1 MPISGAK
8 NEPSG
13 HGKVLLR
20 EQQKDQQMWKHSAV
34 HCQILKRANVQLFQR
49 HLYTHRLCELQL
61 AASQK
66 CLHFAETCTLIFVF
80 GGGNGGRPGLSRA
93 LEPALACV
101 GRLLLLP
108 VTKKGLFFGPKKTR
122 KTRDANTGLPSSRFP
137 PRKLRF
143 CAHGSLQSFSIS
155 DK

>member
-1 MPISGAK
+1 MLMAWRAPISFSEFALVFMGWRIPTREAPTASPKSMPISGAK

-66 CLHFAETCTLIFVF
+66 CLHFAETCTLILVF

-93 LEPALACV
+93 LEPDLGSKVALD
-101 GRLLLLP
+101 GFYFYLSQR
-108 VTKKGLFFGPKKTR
+108 R
-122 KTRDANTGLPSSRFP
+122 
-137 PRKLRF
+137 
-143 CAHGSLQSFSIS
+143 GSFWT
-155 DK
+155 